1 MATKRRQT
9 LYGDMMAIGNRSL
22 DEYTGIASNFYPKKR
37 VRALAQ
43 GARYN
48 SQRERPRQ
56 GFTGIAM
63 AIRMGVQV
71 WWQTL

>member
-37 VRALAQ
+37 VRA
-43 GARYN
+43 
-48 SQRERPRQ
+48 
-56 GFTGIAM
+56 
-63 AIRMGVQV
+63 
-71 WWQTL
+71 